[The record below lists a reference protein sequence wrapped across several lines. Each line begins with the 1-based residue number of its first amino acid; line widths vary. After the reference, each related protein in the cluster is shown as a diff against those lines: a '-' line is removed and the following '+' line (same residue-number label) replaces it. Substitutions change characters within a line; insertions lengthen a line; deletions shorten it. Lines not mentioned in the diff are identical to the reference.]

1 MAFDLEEQEQIENLK
16 AFWKRWGWLLS
27 GIVVLGAVAFLGL
40 RGNDWYQARQMSQAA
55 ELFETHTQALTQ
67 KDGSDA
73 SLLSNLQSNFGKSRY
88 AALASFNTA
97 QTAVNAQ
104 AWDKATP
111 PLQWIIEHST
121 VDNQA
126 AARLMLADVLVQ
138 TQKNDDALKTL
149 ETVPTPEFTA
159 AFANKKS
166 DIYLTMNDTA
176 NARKSLEA
184 AIKTVEAEGAQSKDL
199 AKSLKQKLDF
209 LPK

>member
-27 GIVVLGAVAFLGL
+27 GIVVLGVVAFLGL
-40 RGNDWYQARQMSQAA
+40 KGNDWYQARQMSQAA
-55 ELFETHTQALTQ
+55 ELFETHSQAVT
-67 KDGSDA
+67 KNDGSDA
-73 SLLSNLQSNFGKSRY
+73 SSLSDLQSNFGKSRY

-97 QTAVNAQ
+97 QTAINAQ

-111 PLQWIIEHST
+111 PLQWVIDHST
-121 VDNQA
+121 ADNQA

-138 TQKNDDALKTL
+138 TQKTDDALKTL

-166 DIYLTMNDTA
+166 DIYLTMNDA
-176 NARKSLEA
+176 AKARQSLEA
-184 AIKTVEAEGAQSKDL
+184 AIKAVEAEGAESKYL
-199 AKSLKQKLDF
+199 VEGLKKKLDF